1 MADAQRSRRNTVAP
15 KIKAAPAPN
24 TAPPAPNTAPA
35 TPKRRGRP
43 PLART
48 ADGEHVPDDIR
59 GAVARLKR
67 ERIVAS
73 AVELFYH
80 QGYER
85 TTLEQVAD
93 AMDVTKPFIY
103 AHFPSKADLLAEIC
117 SRAIRHAHAGLNR
130 ALTEESTHTER
141 LQNVVH
147 DFLLA
152 VLDNQ
157 AHAVIFSRE
166 ETELKKEDRDAINS
180 LRRTFDQK
188 LTALLDAGVAT
199 GEFTIDD
206 VPLTALAIGG
216 IVGWAPV
223 WYRPKGRLSKQDAAE
238 RLSILVLNMVKAKR
252 PGARRTKKDTAA

>member
-1 MADAQRSRRNTVAP
+1 MADSPRPRRNSTSVPSAAQKSTVVP
-15 KIKAAPAPN
+15 
-24 TAPPAPNTAPA
+24 TPPPR
-35 TPKRRGRP
+35 RRGRP
-43 PLART
+43 PLPRN

-59 GAVARLKR
+59 DAVARLKR
-67 ERIVAS
+67 DRIVAS
-73 AVELFYH
+73 AVELFYR

-117 SRAIRHAHAGLNR
+117 SRAIRHAHVGLNR
-130 ALTEESTHTER
+130 ALTEESSHTER
-141 LQNVVH
+141 LENVVR

-152 VLDNQ
+152 VLENQ

-166 ETELKKEDRDAINS
+166 ETELKQADRDAINDM
-180 LRRTFDQK
+180 RRTFDHK
-188 LTALLDAGVAT
+188 LTGLLEAGVAA

-223 WYRPKGRLSKQDAAE
+223 WYRPKGRLSKQEAAE
-238 RLSILVLNMVKAKR
+238 RLSVLVLNMVKAKR
-252 PGARRTKKDTAA
+252 SGPRRNKKEVKK

>member
-1 MADAQRSRRNTVAP
+1 MADSPRPRRNSGAAQSRAP
-15 KIKAAPAPN
+15 KSSPVAS
-24 TAPPAPNTAPA
+24 A

-43 PLART
+43 PLPRN
-48 ADGEHVPDDIR
+48 ADGSHVPDDIR

-73 AVELFYH
+73 AVELFYR

-117 SRAIRHAHAGLNR
+117 SRAIRHAHVGLNR
-130 ALTEESTHTER
+130 ALTEDSSQTER
-141 LQNVVH
+141 LESIVR

-166 ETELKKEDRDAINS
+166 ETELKQADRDAING

-188 LTALLDAGVAT
+188 LTALLEAGVQA

-223 WYRPKGRLSKQDAAE
+223 WYRPKGRLSKQEAAE
-238 RLSILVLNMVKAKR
+238 RLSALVLNMVKAKR
-252 PGARRTKKDTAA
+252 LSVRRKKKDAGT